1 MGTRKGN
8 KKASATRGGFSASE
22 RWILLE
28 TVLLVGLGK
37 EMLEWLV
44 LEQAP
49 FPPVVQVLLGM
60 VVVAGTLG
68 GLLVLAERRLKRGL
82 KKTHRKVQRRYRLP
96 ALLVH
101 FVMLVAI
108 FVAYAA
114 FWNQET
120 GALDAIGATLWRW
133 WAGLMDMGA

>member
-1 MGTRKGN
+1 MGTRKGRQ
-8 KKASATRGGFSASE
+8 KASATRGGFSASD

-49 FPPVVQVLLGM
+49 LPPVVQVLLGM

-68 GLLVLAERRLKRGL
+68 GLLVLAERRLKRSL

-96 ALLVH
+96 ALLMH

-108 FVAYAA
+108 FIAYAA

-120 GALDAIGATLWRW
+120 GALDAIAGTLWRW
-133 WAGLMDMGA
+133 GGRLVEMGA